1 MATPVIKQVSD
12 MRKPDEIKE
21 ICSRNTPVFVIKNG
35 EVHFVAISQDQFDDY
50 ENLKARRELRAQLS
64 IAERENS
71 TGAPTIEH
79 GDFVGILRKK
89 IHGDKTI

>member
-1 MATPVIKQVSD
+1 

-21 ICSRNTPVFVIKNG
+21 FCSRNTPVFVLKNG
-35 EVHFVAISQDQFDDY
+35 EVHFVAISREQFEDY
-50 ENLKARRELRAQLS
+50 ENLKARRELRAQLAV
-64 IAERENS
+64 AEAENR

-79 GDFVGILRKK
+79 RDFMDILRKK